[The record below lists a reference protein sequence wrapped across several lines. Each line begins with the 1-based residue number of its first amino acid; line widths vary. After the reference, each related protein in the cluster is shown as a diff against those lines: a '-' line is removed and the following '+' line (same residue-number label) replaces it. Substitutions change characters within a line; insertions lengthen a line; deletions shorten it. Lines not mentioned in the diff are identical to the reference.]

1 MNAQIDA
8 QMDVHDAWSFAQLE
22 DFWVCYEPLTP
33 WGRDHHD
40 RRWVCA
46 DIGRISQSHDDIE
59 LALAFLQRLEADPIA
74 LDRISFHLKRMPR
87 LPLERKSEYELL
99 ELFQVKKFLA
109 NYRGLLSR
117 LDPEVCRLFGLIARC
132 TELAAELDR
141 GGSDAETFFLADTYH
156 PELGPLR
163 RQLLELDAQLRA
175 ARCAREAQ
183 AKLQHGLLFDGR
195 DFILVQRDKLP
206 AATELAA
213 HYLAEAYDDQTVML
227 RLLPDASQLSL
238 AGRREQLLD
247 SERQLEAAVLRHL
260 SALVAAQMAELH
272 SAVLAVTRW
281 DLARAGA
288 LLAQRFAMVR
298 PQLSAATPA
307 ALPQLKA
314 GRFVPCELECR
325 QLNLHYEAL
334 NLNLEASAAVLFGS
348 NMGGKTV
355 VLKTLLFFQLLAQA
369 GLFVPAES
377 FITRVFDHI
386 EYIGE
391 LAGERL
397 AGLSGFGFEIWRFQ
411 RVWGLHN
418 ALIAFDELARTTG
431 SHDAEAL
438 LSAIIEAYADS
449 PASRQT
455 QLVPSLALF
464 TTHFSAVA
472 RLPGVQ
478 YLRMQGLDQ
487 QAACLSEDAGSGK
500 LLQHRLAAINQH
512 MRYRIVAAD
521 DNSLGSSDALAIA
534 AMLGLDCRL
543 VERAGQFFESGSK
556 PGGHKGSQPGQLA
569 GTT

>member
-1 MNAQIDA
+1 MDTQMNVQ
-8 QMDVHDAWSFAQLE
+8 DAWSFAQME
-22 DFWVCYEPLTP
+22 DFWGFYQALTP
-33 WGRDHHD
+33 WGRDHYD
-40 RRWVCA
+40 RRQVSA

-87 LPLERKSEYELL
+87 LPLEQKSEYELL

-117 LDPEVCRLFGLIARC
+117 LDPEVCRQFGLIARC

-156 PELGPLR
+156 PDLGPLR

-183 AKLQHGLLFDGR
+183 AKLEHGLLFDGR
-195 DFILVQRDKLP
+195 DFILVQREKLP
-206 AATELAA
+206 AANELSA

-227 RLLPDASQLSL
+227 RLLPDASQLAL

-260 SALVAAQMAELH
+260 SALVAAQMAELQA
-272 SAVLAVTRW
+272 AVLAVTRW

-288 LLAQRFAMVR
+288 LLALQFAMVR
-298 PQLSAATPA
+298 PQLKAATSTD
-307 ALPQLKA
+307 LPQLQS
-314 GRFVPCELECR
+314 GRFIPCQQECH
-325 QLNLHYEAL
+325 QLNLQYEAL

-377 FITRVFDHI
+377 FITRVFGHI

-411 RVWGLHN
+411 RVWDLHN

-449 PASRQT
+449 PNTRQS
-455 QLVPSLALF
+455 QAEHCLALF

-487 QAACLSEDAGSGK
+487 QAACLSDGDGSGNQ
-500 LLQHRLAAINQH
+500 LQQRLAAINQH
-512 MRYRIVAAD
+512 MRYRIVPAD
-521 DNSLGSSDALAIA
+521 GTGSGSSDALAIA

-543 VERAGQFFESGSK
+543 VERAGHFFESGSRLGK
-556 PGGHKGSQPGQLA
+556 QPGQKPGA
-569 GTT
+569 T